1 MAQRWALFLDFDGT
15 LVDIAPRPDAVVV
28 PRGLPDILAVLR
40 DKLEGA
46 LALISGR
53 SIATLDA
60 ALAPYRFDAA
70 GLHGLEYRCA
80 GQLHGCDP
88 DSRPE
93 LRRALVCLRE
103 HLAAR
108 RGIVIEDKGCA
119 IAVHWRMAPDHQA
132 QAMEAAKQ
140 TCLSLGDGYRLQ
152 PGRMVAEI
160 LPAKSDKGQAI
171 ATFLRQHPF
180 RNRRALFIGDD
191 VTDEHGFEMVNALSG
206 VSVRVGRAVP
216 SKARYWVDSPA
227 ELRERLACW
236 ASSGHI
242 DPEVQFSA

>member
-1 MAQRWALFLDFDGT
+1 MTQDWALFLDFDGT
-15 LVDIAPRPDAVVV
+15 LVEIAPRPDAVVV

-40 DKLEGA
+40 DKLGGA

-80 GQLHGCDP
+80 GVLHGCDP
-88 DSRPE
+88 ASRPE
-93 LRRALVCLRE
+93 LRRALAELRE
-103 HLAAR
+103 RLSSR

-119 IAVHWRMAPDHQA
+119 VAVHWRMAPDEQERA
-132 QAMEAAKQ
+132 LQAAKQ
-140 TCLSLGDGYRLQ
+140 TCLSLGNGYRLQ

-160 LPAKSDKGQAI
+160 VPAKSDKGQAI
-171 ATFLRQHPF
+171 ATFLRQQPF
-180 RNRRALFIGDD
+180 SNRRALFIGDD
-191 VTDEHGFEMVNALSG
+191 VTDEHGFEIVNALGG
-206 VSVRVGRAVP
+206 VSVRVGRGMP
-216 SKARYWVDSPA
+216 SKARYVVNSPA

-242 DPEVQFSA
+242 DPEPQFSS